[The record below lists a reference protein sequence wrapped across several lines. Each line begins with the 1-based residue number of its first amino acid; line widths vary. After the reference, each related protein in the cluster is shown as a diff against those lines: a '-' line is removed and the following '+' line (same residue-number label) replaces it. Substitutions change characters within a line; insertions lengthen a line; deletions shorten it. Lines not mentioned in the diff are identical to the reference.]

1 MRKSHGHVPELPNLV
16 KGQITQQSR
25 RPSIVR
31 GLTGAG
37 ASIALAGSAAI
48 YFASAYGSET
58 PVLAAAVA
66 QAPALVSDIRTSLT
80 APPPRAVARVETVDP
95 VELADAPETDPPSRL
110 GRLAQPVLPEF
121 KVPVTQAA
129 KPQPKTPAAR
139 PVEKPKPV
147 VVAKAEPP
155 KAVPPKPAAPP
166 KIVLSDADR
175 VIPTGSVSE
184 VLTRLPEGERRAAAK
199 VEPATAPAKPVQIAK
214 VTVDGEAVSNVATG
228 AVSRPAAGG
237 CSQAITDQARRATV
251 WFRVGSA
258 DITSGHGNKLQA
270 LAKSLRS
277 CRTNLLEIGGHTDSV
292 GSDASNFRLSWQRA
306 EEVAARLVA
315 AGIPKDRLVVVGYG
329 SQRPFVET
337 DAADV
342 SVARSVNR
350 RVEIRVR

>member
-1 MRKSHGHVPELPNLV
+1 MRKSHGHVPELPDLV

-37 ASIALAGSAAI
+37 ASIALAGGAAI

-147 VVAKAEPP
+147 VAKAEPP
-155 KAVPPKPAAPP
+155 KAVPPKPTAPP

-175 VIPTGSVSE
+175 VIPTGSISE

-199 VEPATAPAKPVQIAK
+199 AEPATAPAKPVQIAK
-214 VTVDGEAVSNVATG
+214 VTVDGVVTVVDGKAVSDGRFAHNVA
-228 AVSRPAAGG
+228 AV
-237 CSQAITDQARRATV
+237 
-251 WFRVGSA
+251 
-258 DITSGHGNKLQA
+258 
-270 LAKSLRS
+270 
-277 CRTNLLEIGGHTDSV
+277 
-292 GSDASNFRLSWQRA
+292 DAQRA
-306 EEVAARLVA
+306 MDDNLDHETPLSELFEDQVACADM
-315 AGIPKDRLVVVGYG
+315 IVVNKSDLLGT
-329 SQRPFVET
+329 Q
-337 DAADV
+337 AADALV
-342 SVARSVNR
+342 GTLKAESREGVQVVKTSM
-350 RVEIRVR
+350 